1 MYMVAKLVRG
11 QTAHGMNGKAAV
23 ETLQKYIGEQVEV
36 KTATDHFVGTITA
49 VEERSPNG
57 KAVVGAIVTI
67 DQRRGGP
74 TVEISTFSKDDDFD
88 RSSYI
93 KEF

>member
-1 MYMVAKLVRG
+1 MLPKLVRG
-11 QTAHGMNGKAAV
+11 ETAHGMNGSAAV
-23 ETLQKYIGEQVEV
+23 ETLRTHIGDQVEV
-36 KTATDHFVGTITA
+36 KIATDHFVGTITA

-57 KAVVGAIVTI
+57 KAVVGAVVTI

-88 RSSYI
+88 ESSYI
-93 KEF
+93 KQF